1 MKVENIGIIE
11 FQELI
16 RKIYFEKDKN
26 RGKSSTLLRLGEE
39 LCEVYRR

>member
-16 RKIYFEKDKN
+16 RKIHFEKDKN

-39 LCEVYRR
+39 LADIVV